1 MPDQVRHDS
10 RGLTRS
16 PCDAAIAGAR
26 DSTIEKP
33 ADNKATAAAVHRIS
47 EMPPQALRHDDLE
60 AAQALVVEAGWNQ
73 LREDWELFVQLG
85 SAFKVTTADGAIA
98 ATAAT
103 LPYPGGFGWISM
115 VLVAQAHRR
124 QGLATTLLAH
134 CIEQLRRDALV
145 PVLDATPAGR
155 TVYGPI
161 GFQDGWA
168 ITRWRRA
175 GSGPALPRSETGAV
189 VARPLRQEDWP
200 RLLELDARAFGTNRA
215 PLLACLAQRSAAF
228 ACVAERDGR
237 LLGYLLGRNG
247 RLATQIGPV
256 AADDAA
262 AAAAL
267 VAHALERIPGPVLID
282 VVDRHRGFARQLADA
297 GFAIERGYTRMT
309 LGVGAPFG
317 NEQLTVAIAGPELG

>member
-1 MPDQVRHDS
+1 MLQWLEQR
-10 RGLTRS
+10 
-16 PCDAAIAGAR
+16 AQ
-26 DSTIEKP
+26 TIDKP
-33 ADNKATAAAVHRIS
+33 AHNKAPATAAVDPIT
-47 EMPPQALRHDDLE
+47 EVPPRPLRQEDLE

-73 LREDWELFVQLG
+73 LPEDWELFVQLG

-103 LPYPGGFGWISM
+103 LPYAGGCGWISM
-115 VLVAQAHRR
+115 VLVAQAQRR
-124 QGLATTLLAH
+124 QGLATMLLTH
-134 CIEQLRRDALV
+134 CIEQLRRDGLV

-155 TVYGPI
+155 TVYAPI

-175 GSGPALPRSETGAV
+175 GSGPALLRGETDAAA
-189 VARPLRQEDWP
+189 ARPLRTEDWP
-200 RLLELDARAFGTNRA
+200 RLLELDAAAFGANRA
-215 PLLACLAQRSAAF
+215 PLLARLAARSAAF

-256 AADDAA
+256 VTADAA
-262 AAAAL
+262 AGAAL
-267 VAHALERIPGPVLID
+267 VEHALTRIPGPVLID
-282 VVDRHRGFARQLADA
+282 VVDRHSGFAGQLANA

-309 LGVGAPFG
+309 LGAGAPFG
-317 NEQLTVAIAGPELG
+317 DERLTVAIAGPELG

>member
-1 MPDQVRHDS
+1 V
-10 RGLTRS
+10 
-16 PCDAAIAGAR
+16 
-26 DSTIEKP
+26 
-33 ADNKATAAAVHRIS
+33 
-47 EMPPQALRHDDLE
+47 PPQPLRHEDID
-60 AAQALVVEAGWNQ
+60 AAQALVVQAGWNQ
-73 LREDWELFVQLG
+73 LPEDWDLFVQWG
-85 SAFKVTTADGAIA
+85 SAFKVTAAGGAIA

-103 LPYPGGFGWISM
+103 LPYAGGFGWISM

-124 QGLATTLLAH
+124 QGLATRLLAH
-134 CIEQLRRDALV
+134 CIEQLRRDGLV

-155 TVYGPI
+155 SVYTPL

-175 GSGPALPRSETGAV
+175 DSGPALLLSETGAV
-189 VARPLRQEDWP
+189 VARPLHQEDWP
-200 RLLELDARAFGTNRA
+200 RLLELDARAFGAKRA

-256 AADDAA
+256 VTEDAA

-267 VAHALERIPGPVLID
+267 VEYALARIHGPVLID
-282 VVDRHRGFARQLADA
+282 VVDRHSGLAGQLADA

-309 LGVGAPFG
+309 LDAGAPFG
-317 NEQLTVAIAGPELG
+317 NERLTVAIAGPELG